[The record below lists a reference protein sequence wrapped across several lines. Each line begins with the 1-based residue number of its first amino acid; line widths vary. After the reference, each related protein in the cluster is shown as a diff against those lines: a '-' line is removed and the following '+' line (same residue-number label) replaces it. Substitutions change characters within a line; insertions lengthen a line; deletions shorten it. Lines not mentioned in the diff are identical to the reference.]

1 MPEPEGMR
9 DIGGRVGGPEGF
21 GGALVARVDR
31 DLVVAV
37 PGRGGSR
44 LVRREGGREGGFDT
58 APAEVETV
66 VVGSLSAVLEAASG
80 RELLRVP
87 IAGSFRG

>member
-1 MPEPEGMR
+1 MR
-9 DIGGRVGGPEGF
+9 DIGGRVGGPEAF

-31 DLVVAV
+31 DLVGAV

-44 LVRREGGREGGFDT
+44 LVRREGGREDGFDA
-58 APAEVETV
+58 APAEVEMVVV

-80 RELLRVP
+80 RELLRDP